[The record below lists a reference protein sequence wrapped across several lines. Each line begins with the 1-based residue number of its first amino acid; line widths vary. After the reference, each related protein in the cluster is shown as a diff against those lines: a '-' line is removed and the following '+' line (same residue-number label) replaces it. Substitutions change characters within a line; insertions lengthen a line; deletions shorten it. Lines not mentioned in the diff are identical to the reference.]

1 MSSRCH
7 GAFYRAS
14 YCAGLAHFAWRLVC
28 EFLECA
34 RKIVGVVETAK
45 KGDLGDGQIG
55 GAQQLGR
62 FLHADTVLIF
72 LKALTREAFE
82 NIAEIVFIEV

>member
-1 MSSRCH
+1 MLSHFSWRFSRE
-7 GAFYRAS
+7 
-14 YCAGLAHFAWRLVC
+14 L
-28 EFLECA
+28 LELP
-34 RKIVGVVETAK
+34 REIVGVVETAK

-82 NIAEIVFIEV
+82 NIAEIVFIKV